1 MAALQ
6 TIRNRGIL
14 LVSVIAIA
22 LFLFVIGDF
31 LRGGEV
37 LFQQSKQN
45 VGEINGEKVSIQEYQ
60 NLTKEYQDF
69 YEVMSQK
76 SSFSEQELNQ
86 INDEAW
92 NSYIQNQLIKKECDE
107 LGIAVS
113 DDEVSEIIRSGQSQ
127 YLQTPIFMNQQGRY
141 DYANVQTFLNA
152 YKEAKDNGQL
162 NSDFEKVYSYYMF
175 VQKAI
180 RNQLL
185 AQKYQALLATSFLSN
200 PVEAK
205 VSFESRTSQ
214 TDILLAA
221 VPMSSIADK
230 DVNITDEE
238 IQKKYNEEKEKFA
251 LPQETRDIKFIDVVV
266 TPSADDKAETEKDMN
281 ACSDKL
287 AAAQNATE
295 AGEVVR
301 ANASILPYT
310 NVFKAKEAFTLS
322 SGNIRFSAISN
333 LLDSAAVGSVS
344 KPVYDAS
351 TNLYYTVKVLD
362 KATKADSVLIR
373 QIGVTGKDE
382 KDSDAKAD
390 SILNAIKGGASFK
403 DIAKKYAQKGD
414 SSWVVSSQFANAQLD
429 DDNIKFINTI
439 YSTSK
444 GETVKVKFA
453 NGANVILQVIDQKD
467 FKPMYNVAA
476 VVKSLEF
483 SNETFNNEYNKF
495 ASFVSANQTAKALED
510 NAAKSGY
517 TVYPIENLSS
527 ASHNIYNIK
536 GTHDAL
542 RWVFENAEVGNVSE
556 IYDCGDHNHLIV
568 VALTGI
574 NEKGYYSIDK
584 VKEYLKQQIMNDK
597 KAEKIIASA
606 KNAKDFASAA
616 KVANAVTDT
625 VRNITFANPTFVRS
639 INASESVLSAAASKA
654 QNGKFVGPVKG
665 NYGVYMFQVINKN
678 KSAEKF
684 DAKAE
689 QTTAAQNISRSAFY
703 GIMQVLTKNA
713 NVTDTRYKF
722 F

>member
-60 NLTKEYQDF
+60 DLTKEYQNF

-92 NSYIQNQLIKKECDE
+92 NNYIQNTLIKKECDA
-107 LGIAVS
+107 LGLAVT
-113 DDEVSEIIRSGQSQ
+113 DEEVSEILKSGQSQ
-127 YLQTPIFMNQQGRY
+127 FLQTPIFMNQQGRY

-152 YKEAKDNGQL
+152 YKEAKENGQL
-162 NSDFEKVYSYYMF
+162 SSDFEKVYNYYMF
-175 VQKAI
+175 AQKAI

-205 VSFESRTSQ
+205 VSFESRSNQ

-221 VPMSSIADK
+221 VPMSSVADK
-230 DVNITDEE
+230 DVNVTDEE
-238 IQKKYNEEKEKFA
+238 IQKKYNDEKEKFA

-281 ACSDKL
+281 ECSDKL
-287 AAAQNATE
+287 AAAQNASE

-301 ANASILPYT
+301 ANSSILPYS
-310 NVFKAKEAFTLS
+310 NVLKAKEAFTLTG
-322 SGNIRFSAISN
+322 GNVRFTAISN
-333 LLDSAAVGSVS
+333 LLDSVAVGTVT

-351 TNLYYTVKVLD
+351 TNLYYTVKVID
-362 KATKADSVLIR
+362 KATKADSVLYR
-373 QIGVTGKDE
+373 QIGVMGKDE
-382 KDSDAKAD
+382 ADTSAKAD

-403 DIAKKYAQKGD
+403 EIAKKYAQPGD
-414 SSWVVSSQFANAQLD
+414 SAWVTSAQFANAPLD
-429 DDNIKFINTI
+429 EDNLKIINTI

-444 GETVKVKFA
+444 GETVKVKLA
-453 NGANVILQVIDQKD
+453 NGANLILQVIDQKD

-495 ASFVSANQTAKALED
+495 SSFVSANQSVKALED
-510 NAAKSGY
+510 NAAKNGY
-517 TVYPIENLSS
+517 TVYPVENLNS

-542 RWVFENAEVGNVSE
+542 RWVFENAEVGNISE
-556 IYDCGDHNHLIV
+556 IYDCGDHNHLMV

-574 NEKGYYSIDK
+574 NEKGYYSLDK
-584 VKEYLKQQIMNDK
+584 VKEYVKQQIVNDK

-616 KVANAVTDT
+616 KIANAVTDT
-625 VRNITFANPTFVRS
+625 VRNITFAAPTFVRS

-678 KSAEKF
+678 KTAEKF

-689 QTTAAQNISRSAFY
+689 QATAAQNISRSAFY
-703 GIMQVLTKNA
+703 GIMQVLTKKA
-713 NVTDTRYKF
+713 NITDTRYKF